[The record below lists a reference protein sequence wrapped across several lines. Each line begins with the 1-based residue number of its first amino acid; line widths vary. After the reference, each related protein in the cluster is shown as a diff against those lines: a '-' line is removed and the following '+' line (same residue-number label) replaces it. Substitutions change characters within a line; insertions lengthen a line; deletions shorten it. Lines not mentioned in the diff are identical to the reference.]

1 MTTKNKQLRTNGVTL
16 GMTFIILISIS
27 FILILATIK
36 IYFSNQ
42 IYNESKIV
50 NKFQREVSALK
61 AQELMLQQK
70 IEALKFKNK
79 VTDTIF
85 VIKN

>member
-1 MTTKNKQLRTNGVTL
+1 MTVKNKQLHTNGITL

-27 FILILATIK
+27 FILILSIIK

-61 AQELMLQQK
+61 AEELMLQQK